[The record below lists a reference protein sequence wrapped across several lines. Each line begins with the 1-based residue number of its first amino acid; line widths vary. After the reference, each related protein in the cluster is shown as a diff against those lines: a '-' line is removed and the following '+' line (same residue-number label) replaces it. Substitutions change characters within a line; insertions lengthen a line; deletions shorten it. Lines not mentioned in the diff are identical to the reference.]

1 MASLKDLRS
10 QISSVRSTR
19 RITSAMKMVAASKLR
34 RAEEAVA
41 RARPYAGGMDRMLS
55 SLAESARS
63 SAGAPALLRGTG
75 SDQKHLLVLVSSN
88 RGLCGGF
95 NVNIVRWART
105 RIEELEKEGKSVKLF
120 MIGSKAGSAM
130 RREFGQYM
138 VAENEEALN
147 PSPSYEGAT
156 QIGSQLVEMFEAGE
170 FDVCTVVYNR
180 FISVLTQIVTPHQ
193 LVPFAPNDEDKEKEK
208 EKEEASTALPLVYD
222 FEASEEEIL
231 QEILPRNLYV
241 QILTAMLESF
251 ASEQGARMTAMDN
264 ATRNA
269 NDLIEDLT
277 KVYNRT
283 RQAMITKELIEIIS
297 GSEAL

>member
-1 MASLKDLRS
+1 
-10 QISSVRSTR
+10 
-19 RITSAMKMVAASKLR
+19 
-34 RAEEAVA
+34 
-41 RARPYAGGMDRMLS
+41 
-55 SLAESARS
+55 
-63 SAGAPALLRGTG
+63 
-75 SDQKHLLVLVSSN
+75 SSN

-95 NVNIVRWART
+95 NVSIVRWART
-105 RIEELEKEGKSVKLF
+105 RIAELEKEGKSAKLF
-120 MIGSKAGSAM
+120 MIGSKAAGAM
-130 RREFGQYM
+130 RREFSQYM
-138 VAENEEALN
+138 VAEVEEVLT

-156 QIGSQLVEMFEAGE
+156 QIGGQLIELFDAGE

-180 FISVLTQIVTPHQ
+180 FVSVLTQIVTPHQ
-193 LVPFAPNDEDKEKEK
+193 LVPFAPQEEDKEK

-231 QEILPRNLYV
+231 QEILPRNLYI
-241 QILTAMLESF
+241 QILMAMLESF

-269 NDLIEDLT
+269 NEMIEDLT